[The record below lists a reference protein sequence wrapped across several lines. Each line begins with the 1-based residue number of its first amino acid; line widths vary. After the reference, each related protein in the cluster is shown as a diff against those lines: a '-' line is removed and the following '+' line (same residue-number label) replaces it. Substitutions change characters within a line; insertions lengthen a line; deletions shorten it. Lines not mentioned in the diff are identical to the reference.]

1 MKEDLKSICK
11 ATKSTMTRYVIDS
24 VNKNLET
31 DSMQLEN
38 QQKRMNAQVAKQGSS
53 M

>member
-1 MKEDLKSICK
+1 
-11 ATKSTMTRYVIDS
+11 MTRYVIDS

-38 QQKRMNAQVAKQGSS
+38 QQKRMNAVRDYTS
-53 M
+53 MRDEYFGTAPIK